1 MLDRVNLS
9 VAGYRSVRSAVVA
22 RRDDLRR
29 VEQALSRISRISMG
43 REAARNRAER
53 SGVHLSRPSIAI
65 LSTLRVSGPVRL
77 RELARRT
84 DLEAPLISREVRDL
98 LAAGLVRR
106 TSDPTDGRAGIVELT
121 PKGRRASE
129 AYRAA
134 TDEIVAETF
143 SRWSAA
149 ELRALAAQLERV
161 VADFSRT
168 PRRDSPA
175 AAS

>member
-1 MLDRVNLS
+1 
-9 VAGYRSVRSAVVA
+9 
-22 RRDDLRR
+22 
-29 VEQALSRISRISMG
+29 MG
-43 REAARNRAER
+43 REAARIRAER
-53 SGVHLSRPSIAI
+53 SGVHLSRPSISI

-77 RELARRT
+77 QELSRRT

-98 LAAGLVRR
+98 IAAGLVRR

-143 SRWSAA
+143 VNWSAA
-149 ELRALAAQLERV
+149 DLRALAEHLQRV
-161 VADFSRT
+161 VADFSRP
-168 PRRDSPA
+168 PRTDRSV

>member
-1 MLDRVNLS
+1 
-9 VAGYRSVRSAVVA
+9 
-22 RRDDLRR
+22 
-29 VEQALSRISRISMG
+29 VEHALTRIGRISMG
-43 REAARNRAER
+43 REAARIRAVR

-129 AYRAA
+129 AYRSA
-134 TDEIVAETF
+134 TDEIIADTF
-143 SRWSAA
+143 SAWSAA
-149 ELRALAAQLERV
+149 ELRVLAEQLERV
-161 VADFSRT
+161 VADFSRP
-168 PRRDSPA
+168 PRADRSPA

>member
-1 MLDRVNLS
+1 
-9 VAGYRSVRSAVVA
+9 
-22 RRDDLRR
+22 
-29 VEQALSRISRISMG
+29 MG
-43 REAARNRAER
+43 REAARIRAAR
-53 SGVHLSRPSIAI
+53 AGVHLSRPSISI

-134 TDEIVAETF
+134 TDDIIAETF
-143 SRWSAA
+143 SAWSAA
-149 ELRALAAQLERV
+149 ELRALAESLERV
-161 VADFSRT
+161 VGDFSR
-168 PRRDSPA
+168 PPAVPPA

>member
-1 MLDRVNLS
+1 MIR
-9 VAGYRSVRSAVVA
+9 VVA

-29 VEQALSRISRISMG
+29 VEHALTRIGRISLG
-43 REAARNRAER
+43 REAARIRAER
-53 SGVHLSRPSIAI
+53 SGVHRSRPSISI

-77 RELARRT
+77 RELSRRT

-98 LAAGLVRR
+98 IAAGLVRR

-134 TDEIVAETF
+134 TDDIIAETF
-143 SRWSAA
+143 SGWSAA
-149 ELRALAAQLERV
+149 ELRVLAEQLERV
-161 VADFSRT
+161 VLDFAR
-168 PRRDSPA
+168 SPHEDPSV